1 MKRLERLTN
10 IVRNEVKEAMRDA
23 LMQEKTRVLRL
34 VNVTADIQ
42 VDIDIMGEDA
52 TVCVYNRNHIE
63 RYYPNIEER
72 IVDVLPHWDE
82 VALSNI
88 WDNHG
93 FADEYDYMRWRYGA

>member
-42 VDIDIMGEDA
+42 VDIDIWAKMQRCASITEI
-52 TVCVYNRNHIE
+52 TS
-63 RYYPNIEER
+63 
-72 IVDVLPHWDE
+72 IVIIPTLKSE
-82 VALSNI
+82 S
-88 WDNHG
+88 
-93 FADEYDYMRWRYGA
+93 